1 MAEGTTALDLA
12 LTTEGDPDGSDLI
25 TYGQGSF
32 VPSTTPE
39 GPLQYIQQHE
49 RIAALKLAP
58 PFWGK
63 PFVAALLSAFIAQ
76 IQELEDTL
84 WQMLELRTL
93 PLADLP
99 RLKVLGKIVGQ
110 PQLGF
115 DTETYRTVIEA
126 RARANRSR
134 GTARDLLD
142 VLNILVGPEQYSI
155 SEFGDA
161 TLYVLALTPIEV
173 TTPMRV
179 VLPDTRAAGVGLMF
193 VSSTETGAGVRGFYH
208 AGGSSSAGSFLW
220 DSFVSPGLGT
230 PLLGVVS
237 L

>member
-1 MAEGTTALDLA
+1 MAEGTTAIDLA
-12 LTTEGDPDGSDLI
+12 LTTEGDADGSDLI
-25 TYGQGSF
+25 TFAEGTF
-32 VPSTTPE
+32 VPTTLPE
-39 GPLQYIQQHE
+39 GPLQYIQTHE
-49 RIAALKLAP
+49 EIAVRKLAP

-63 PFVAALLSAFIAQ
+63 PFVAALLQAFIAQ

-93 PLADLP
+93 AGADLP

-115 DTETYRTVIEA
+115 DTETYRIVIEA

-134 GTARDLLD
+134 GTARDILD
-142 VLNILVGPEQYSI
+142 VLNILVGPEEYSI
-155 SEFGDA
+155 REVGDA
-161 TLYVLALTPIEV
+161 TLYVLALTPITV

-179 VLPDTRAAGVGLMF
+179 VLPDTRSAGVGLAF
-193 VSSTETGAGVRGFYH
+193 VSSAEAGAGVYGFYH
-208 AGGSSSAGSFLW
+208 AGGSASAGSFLW
-220 DSFVSPGLGT
+220 DSSASPGAGT
-230 PLLGVVS
+230 PMLGVVN